1 MAATRRLGRGGWQAW
16 QDKLL
21 PFLLI
26 LPAVGLMVALYA
38 YPFVASIFRSFLSGD
53 GSWTLDNYAK
63 VQDLYVRDIVFTL
76 WVSVL
81 STALSAALAIILSAY
96 LRFSKGWASR
106 FMGLIYRFPI
116 FIPFVVVAQMMRTF
130 LAPHGLLN
138 VGLAQ
143 VGLINLD
150 APLELLDWK
159 GLTFGFVWK
168 QAAFMTLI
176 ISSGFQVVD
185 DSYIEAA
192 RSVGARLYQVILRIL
207 VPMSRATI
215 AVAVILAFTSTV
227 GTFTLPFMLIGG
239 KVPTTITVDIAHRV
253 TYFGDWGV
261 ANALGTVSYV
271 LVLIAAIYYL
281 RYTLKRSIY
290 ESTEE

>member
-1 MAATRRLGRGGWQAW
+1 
-16 QDKLL
+16 
-21 PFLLI
+21 
-26 LPAVGLMVALYA
+26 MVALYA
-38 YPFVASIFRSFLSGD
+38 YPFGASIVRSFLDSE
-53 GSWTLDNYAK
+53 GSWTLANYAK
-63 VQDLYVRDIVFTL
+63 VQDLYLRDVVFTL
-76 WVSVL
+76 LVSIL
-81 STALSAALAIILSAY
+81 STALAALLAISLSAY
-96 LRFSKGWASR
+96 LRFSTGPAARVAS
-106 FMGLIYRFPI
+106 LVYRFPI

-138 VGLAQ
+138 IALAQ
-143 VGLINLD
+143 VGLVNLE
-150 APLELLDWK
+150 APLHLLDWK

-185 DSYIEAA
+185 DPYIEAA
-192 RSVGARLYQVILRIL
+192 RSVGAKLHQVILRIL

-215 AVAVILAFTSTV
+215 AVAIILAFTSTV

-239 KVPTTITVDIAHRV
+239 QVPTTITVDIAHRV

-271 LVLIAAIYYL
+271 LVLFAALYYL
-281 RYTLKRSIY
+281 RYNLKQGVY
-290 ESTEE
+290 

>member
-1 MAATRRLGRGGWQAW
+1 MAKTVTVTGRPRRGGEGR
-16 QDKLL
+16 LL
-21 PFLLI
+21 PFLLL
-26 LPAVGLMVALYA
+26 LPAVGLMLALYA
-38 YPFVASIFRSFLSGD
+38 YPFFASIVRSFLGGD
-53 GSWTLDNYAK
+53 GSWTLDNYIK
-63 VQDLYVRDIVFTL
+63 VQNLYTEDVLFTL
-76 WVSVL
+76 GVSIL
-81 STALSAALAIILSAY
+81 STAVATVVAISLSAY
-96 LRFSKGWASR
+96 LRFSKGWAAR
-106 FMGLIYRFPI
+106 LMGLIYRFPI

-138 VGLAQ
+138 IALAQ
-143 VGLINLD
+143 IGLVNLD

-176 ISSGFQVVD
+176 IASGFQVVD

-207 VPMSRATI
+207 MPMSRATI

-239 KVPTTITVDIAHRV
+239 KAPTTITVDIAHRV

-271 LVLIAAIYYL
+271 LVLLTALYYL
-281 RYTLKRSIY
+281 RYTLKQSVY
-290 ESTEE
+290 DVQEE